1 MREGRKMQITESLL
15 RILQAR
21 CVELYERNREEYWKG
36 VENNHQMGEYE
47 KVHAEWDEVSQELT
61 RCEGIYMDERGLLR
75 HTLVHEADALYYR
88 LDNML
93 ADMLSE
99 GGYNAR
105 KSDRLR
111 YLGALAHGRA
121 GRRMRT
127 YYRQRDLRLK
137 VGYPDGYGIT

>member
-21 CVELYERNREEYWKG
+21 CVELYERNREEYGKG

-88 LDNML
+88 FDNML
-93 ADMLSE
+93 RALLVR
-99 GGYNAR
+99 GGNNR
-105 KSDRLR
+105 K
-111 YLGALAHGRA
+111 
-121 GRRMRT
+121 
-127 YYRQRDLRLK
+127 
-137 VGYPDGYGIT
+137 